1 MNFQSKKG
9 KTEAVIDD
17 EVVTGFRLL
26 RKFTQKARDFFFLSF
41 LVKYSFSMKEGILN
55 LATRLPYTL

>member
-9 KTEAVIDD
+9 KAEAVIDD

-26 RKFTQKARDFFFLSF
+26 RKFTQKVRDFFFF
-41 LVKYSFSMKEGILN
+41 IPFGQV
-55 LATRLPYTL
+55 

>member
-26 RKFTQKARDFFFLSF
+26 RKFTQKVRDFFLSF
-41 LVKYSFSMKEGILN
+41 LVKYSFSMEEGILN
-55 LATRLPYTL
+55 LAARLTYTL

>member
-26 RKFTQKARDFFFLSF
+26 RKFTQKVRDFFFYPFWSSIVF
-41 LVKYSFSMKEGILN
+41 RWRKEF
-55 LATRLPYTL
+55 

>member
-17 EVVTGFRLL
+17 EVVAGFSLL
-26 RKFTQKARDFFFLSF
+26 RKFTQKVRDFFLSF
-41 LVKYSFSMKEGILN
+41 LVQYSFSMEEGILN
-55 LATRLPYTL
+55 LAARLTYTL

>member
-17 EVVTGFRLL
+17 EVVAGFRLL
-26 RKFTQKARDFFFLSF
+26 RKFTQKVRDFFLSF
-41 LVKYSFSMKEGILN
+41 LVKYSFSMEEGILN

>member
-17 EVVTGFRLL
+17 EVVAGFRLL
-26 RKFTQKARDFFFLSF
+26 RKFTQKVRDFFLSF
-41 LVKYSFSMKEGILN
+41 LVKYSFSMEEGILN
-55 LATRLPYTL
+55 LAARLPYTL

>member
-26 RKFTQKARDFFFLSF
+26 RKFTQIVRDFFLSF
-41 LVKYSFSMKEGILN
+41 LVKYSFSMEEGILN

>member
-17 EVVTGFRLL
+17 EVVTGFSFTPEVYTESEGLFFYPFWSSIVFRW
-26 RKFTQKARDFFFLSF
+26 RKEF
-41 LVKYSFSMKEGILN
+41 
-55 LATRLPYTL
+55 

>member
-26 RKFTQKARDFFFLSF
+26 REFTQKVRDFFF
-41 LVKYSFSMKEGILN
+41 ILFGQV
-55 LATRLPYTL
+55 

>member
-1 MNFQSKKG
+1 MNFQSKRG

-26 RKFTQKARDFFFLSF
+26 RKFTQKVRDFFFLSL
-41 LVKYSFSMKEGILN
+41 LVKYSFSMEEGILN
-55 LATRLPYTL
+55 LAARLPYTL

>member
-17 EVVTGFRLL
+17 EVVAGFRLL
-26 RKFTQKARDFFFLSF
+26 RKFTQKVRDFFF
-41 LVKYSFSMKEGILN
+41 ILFGQV
-55 LATRLPYTL
+55 

>member
-26 RKFTQKARDFFFLSF
+26 RKFTQKVRDFFFIPF
-41 LVKYSFSMKEGILN
+41 GQV
-55 LATRLPYTL
+55 

>member
-1 MNFQSKKG
+1 MNFQSKRG

-26 RKFTQKARDFFFLSF
+26 RKFKQKVRDFFLSF
-41 LVKYSFSMKEGILN
+41 LVKYSFSMEEGILN
-55 LATRLPYTL
+55 LAARLPYTL